1 MIWLINV
8 LAAENLIVKYT
19 CSHLLVEELQVI
31 ATVVILTKHCV
42 NLLHQFT
49 LVREYSEYR
58 LFITYTNT
66 LSAVLVYLSY
76 IALHHPLTLK
86 KNKQKQPTKSDRRTH
101 IHRNHDC
108 IFSGE
113 QALSFSSALGCTR
126 HSMTGTSGPQRP
138 VL

>member
-76 IALHHPLTLK
+76 IALHRPLTLK
-86 KNKQKQPTKSDRRTH
+86 KKQKKTTH
-101 IHRNHDC
+101 QVRQEDSHTQE
-108 IFSGE
+108 S
-113 QALSFSSALGCTR
+113 
-126 HSMTGTSGPQRP
+126 
-138 VL
+138 

>member
-1 MIWLINV
+1 M
-8 LAAENLIVKYT
+8 
-19 CSHLLVEELQVI
+19 EELQVI
-31 ATVVILTKHCV
+31 ATVIILTKYCV
-42 NLLHQFT
+42 HLLHQCT

-86 KNKQKQPTKSDRRTH
+86 KKQPTKSDRRTH

-113 QALSFSSALGCTR
+113 QALSFSSALAL
-126 HSMTGTSGPQRP
+126 HSAQHDRDLWSPETSFMTLTVIS
-138 VL
+138 